1 MGGCLILPAIVISSL
16 LWADLTNIY
25 VWIVMFV
32 IFCFGGIGFTDDYL
46 KMASKSSKGLKV
58 RTKLALQI
66 LVALS
71 AAMVLYIYP
80 DFNSNLNMP
89 FFKKVAPDLGWGY
102 IPLAVFIIVGASN
115 AVNLTDG
122 LDGLAIGPITI
133 AFVTYLAFTYA
144 SGHVKIASYLQIPYV
159 SGTGEISVI
168 CGAVVGAGLGFLWY
182 NSHPAEVF
190 MGDVGSLSLGAA
202 LGTVAV
208 ITKHEIVLVLVGGL
222 FVFEA
227 LSVIFQVGYFKL
239 TGGQRMFRMAPI
251 HHHFE
256 LKGWPETKV
265 IVRFWIIAII
275 LALLSFS
282 TLKLR

>member
-1 MGGCLILPAIVISSL
+1 LPAIVISSL

-32 IFCFGGIGFTDDYL
+32 IFWFGGIGFTDDYL

-71 AAMVLYIYP
+71 AAIVLYIYP

-89 FFKKVAPDLGWGY
+89 FFKKVSPDLGWGY
-102 IPLAVFIIVGASN
+102 IPLVVFIIVGASN

-133 AFVTYLAFTYA
+133 AFVTYLVFTYA